1 MELPG
6 YTKRWGI
13 CGVRSRRA
21 ILNKHAELK
30 ILGDHDEGAWSGEGA
45 AERSISGILPWS
57 YQP

>member
-1 MELPG
+1 MELSG

-30 ILGDHDEGAWSGEGA
+30 ILCAHDEGAWSGEGA
-45 AERSISGILPWS
+45 AERSISGILP
-57 YQP
+57 